1 MKHRWQRGDFGG
13 GDPVPKIFYVS
24 AWHGQESKKKGLEF
38 ESICSCLGVVDSF
51 LYIYFSSVG
60 FTVLDR
66 FI

>member
-13 GDPVPKIFYVS
+13 DPVPKILYVS
-24 AWHGQESKKKGLEF
+24 AWCPGQESKNKGLEF
-38 ESICSCLGVVDSF
+38 ESICGCLGVVDSV
-51 LYIYFSSVG
+51 LYICFSSVG